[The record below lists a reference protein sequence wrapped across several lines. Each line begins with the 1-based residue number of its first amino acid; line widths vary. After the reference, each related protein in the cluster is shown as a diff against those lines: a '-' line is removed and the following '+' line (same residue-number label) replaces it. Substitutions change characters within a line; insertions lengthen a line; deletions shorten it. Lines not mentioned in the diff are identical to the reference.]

1 MSEIEFIR
9 EHIPEYIREKVFQ
22 AIGHA
27 SMCWD
32 SPESAGIF
40 DTEQA
45 SEIATELCRFVMAE
59 KSKGRSPL

>member
-1 MSEIEFIR
+1 MSEIEATR
-9 EHIPEYIREKVFQ
+9 EYIPDHIREKVFQ

-32 SPESAGIF
+32 SPELAGTF

-45 SEIATELCRFVMAE
+45 SEIATDICRFVMAE
-59 KSKGRSPL
+59 KRKW

>member
-1 MSEIEFIR
+1 MSEIELIR
-9 EHIPEYIREKVFQ
+9 EHIPDYIREKVFQ

-32 SPESAGIF
+32 SPELAGTF

-45 SEIATELCRFVMAE
+45 SEIATDICRFVMAE
-59 KSKGRSPL
+59 KRKYRSI